1 MPRKDGV
8 GRRHKKSKVTVTEE
22 PTPEVE
28 EQPEEGVEEEEP
40 EDVDEPIDEIDI
52 RAQHATDL
60 LIENLINDFAVD
72 VQDQRLCKYEAV
84 AVACREAWESRISE
98 RVVSDW
104 ERDTFEEAYEKQR
117 YELSYIYEDS
127 GIPPCDMCG
136 KSRAFCNCSFV
147 GCACGEEHAKF
158 EWSLYP
164 DRTPECTPLVGRIGH
179 REL

>member
-1 MPRKDGV
+1 MPRKQGI
-8 GRRHKKSKVTVTEE
+8 GRKYKKSRLIVTEE

-28 EQPEEGVEEEEP
+28 EQLEEGVEEEEP
-40 EDVDEPIDEIDI
+40 EDDDEPIDEIGI
-52 RAQHATDL
+52 MAQDATDL
-60 LIENLINDFAVD
+60 LIENLITDFAVD

-84 AVACREAWESRISE
+84 AVACREAWESRISG

-104 ERDTFEEAYEKQR
+104 ERDTFEEAYDQQR
-117 YELSYIYEDS
+117 YELSGIYEKS

>member
-1 MPRKDGV
+1 MPRKQGI
-8 GRRHKKSKVTVTEE
+8 GRKYKKSRLTVTEE

-28 EQPEEGVEEEEP
+28 EQLEEGVEEEEP
-40 EDVDEPIDEIDI
+40 EDDDEPIDEIGI
-52 RAQHATDL
+52 MAQNATDL
-60 LIENLINDFAVD
+60 LIENLITDFAVD

-84 AVACREAWESRISE
+84 AVACREAWESRISK
-98 RVVSDW
+98 RVVLEW
-104 ERDTFEEAYEKQR
+104 ERDTFEEAYDQQR
-117 YELSYIYEDS
+117 YEFSGIYEEPE
-127 GIPPCDMCG
+127 IPPCDMCG